1 MVHVKIFTVTGVS
14 VRTTAGKARNQIIR
28 ASFYHLKRRCK
39 MRDSVH
45 KSLNKFKDAYREA
58 VNVFAAIRDHSS
70 EEEWEEL
77 KHELRKELG
86 ETGFHWFHQN
96 A

>member
-1 MVHVKIFTVTGVS
+1 MFTVTGAS
-14 VRTTAGKARNQIIR
+14 VLIIAVKARNQIIR

-58 VNVFAAIRDHSS
+58 LNVFAAMRDHASV
-70 EEEWEEL
+70 EEWEEL
-77 KHELRKELG
+77 KPALRKELG
-86 ETGFHWFHQN
+86 ETGFHWFNSN